1 MESSQLSSEPSICT
15 SSSLPQPSSLLLW
28 LTVLLLMVPLHLTT
42 LLLSTRRRS
51 FLLNHLPMNT
61 ALLMTTP
68 KLTSGRQKLKM
79 LREKFQDLSQSLF
92 PMAESRPP
100 HTQPTTTTD
109 LLLRSP
115 MKAPLFTPQSPKRDT
130 DMQPQFTNQHQLTT
144 LRLFMN
150 IILLFIK

>member
-1 MESSQLSSEPSICT
+1 MGSSQLSSEPSTCI

-28 LTVLLLMVPLHLTT
+28 LTVLLLMVPLHPTT
-42 LLLSTRRRS
+42 LLLCTRRRS
-51 FLLNHLPMNT
+51 FLLNHLPMST

-68 KLTSGRQKLKM
+68 KLTSRRQRLKM
-79 LREKFQDLSQSLF
+79 PREKFQDLSQSLF

-100 HTQPTTTTD
+100 HTQPTIITD

-115 MKAPLFTPQSPKRDT
+115 MKAPLFTPQSPKRAT
-130 DMQPQFTNQHQLTT
+130 DMLPQSTNQHQLTM

-150 IILLFIK
+150 LILLLIK

>member
-15 SSSLPQPSSLLLW
+15 SSSLPQPSSRLLW
-28 LTVLLLMVPLHLTT
+28 LTALLLMVPLHPTT
-42 LLLSTRRRS
+42 LLLCTRRRS
-51 FLLNHLPMNT
+51 FLLNHLPMST

-68 KLTSGRQKLKM
+68 KLTSRRQKLKM

-92 PMAESRPP
+92 PMAESRQL

-115 MKAPLFTPQSPKRDT
+115 MKAPLFTLQSPERAT
-130 DMQPQFTNQHQLTT
+130 DMQPQCTNQHQLTT
-144 LRLFMN
+144 LSLFMN
-150 IILLFIK
+150 LILLLIK

>member
-1 MESSQLSSEPSICT
+1 MGSSQLSSEPLICI

-51 FLLNHLPMNT
+51 FLLNHLPMST

-68 KLTSGRQKLKM
+68 KLTSRRQKLKM

-92 PMAESRPP
+92 PMAEFRPP
-100 HTQPTTTTD
+100 HIQPTTTMD

-115 MKAPLFTPQSPKRDT
+115 MKAPLFTPQNLKKDTVMLPLSISPPLPIMPKSY
-130 DMQPQFTNQHQLTT
+130 N
-144 LRLFMN
+144 
-150 IILLFIK
+150 LLIVFI

>member
-1 MESSQLSSEPSICT
+1 MGSSQLSSEPSTCT
-15 SSSLPQPSSLLLW
+15 SSSLP
-28 LTVLLLMVPLHLTT
+28 LTT

-51 FLLNHLPMNT
+51 FLLNHLPMSMV
-61 ALLMTTP
+61 LLMTTP
-68 KLTSGRQKLKM
+68 KLTSRRPKLRM

-100 HTQPTTTTD
+100 HTQPTTTMD

-115 MKAPLFTPQSPKRDT
+115 MKAPLCTPQSPKKDT
-130 DMQPQFTNQHQLTT
+130 DMLPQSTNQHQLTM

-150 IILLFIK
+150 PIYYLLNRF

>member
-51 FLLNHLPMNT
+51 FLLNHLPMST
-61 ALLMTTP
+61 ALLMTTL
-68 KLTSGRQKLKM
+68 KLTSRRQKLRM

-100 HTQPTTTTD
+100 HTQPTTTMD

-115 MKAPLFTPQSPKRDT
+115 MKVPLSTLQSLKKDTVMLPLSTSPPPPIMPKSY
-130 DMQPQFTNQHQLTT
+130 
-144 LRLFMN
+144 
-150 IILLFIK
+150 ILLIVFI

>member
-1 MESSQLSSEPSICT
+1 MGSSQLSSEPLICI

-51 FLLNHLPMNT
+51 CLLNHLPMSM

-68 KLTSGRQKLKM
+68 KLTSRRQKLRM
-79 LREKFQDLSQSLF
+79 LREKFQDHSQSLF

-100 HTQPTTTTD
+100 HTQPTTTMD

-115 MKAPLFTPQSPKRDT
+115 MKVPLSTLQSLKKDTVTLPLSISPPLPIMPKSY
-130 DMQPQFTNQHQLTT
+130 N
-144 LRLFMN
+144 
-150 IILLFIK
+150 LFIVFI